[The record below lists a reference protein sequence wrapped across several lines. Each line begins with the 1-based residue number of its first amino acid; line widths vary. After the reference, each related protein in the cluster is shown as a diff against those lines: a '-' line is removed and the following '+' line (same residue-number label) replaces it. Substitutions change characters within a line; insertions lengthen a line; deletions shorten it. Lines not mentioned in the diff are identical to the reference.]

1 MVTLKVSSFF
11 ITMIKIITL
20 IWLFLP
26 AGIAN
31 MAPIF
36 ASKIPWLSKLNF
48 PLDFNRKIGGKRILG
63 DHKTIRGLISGIL
76 FGIAA
81 VYVQKQLFLSYEI
94 LQTVSLLHYPEQN
107 TLLLGTLLG
116 AGALIGDAAK
126 SFFKRRLNIPSG
138 KSWFPFDQI
147 DYIIGAAIF
156 VTPLIILSVLEY
168 LQIMIIF
175 VILHVLITY
184 VGYLLKLKKDPI

>member
-1 MVTLKVSSFF
+1 
-11 ITMIKIITL
+11 MIKIL
-20 IWLFLP
+20 SLVWLFLP

-36 ASKIPWLSKLNF
+36 ASKIPWLSTFNF
-48 PLDFNRKIGGKRILG
+48 PLDFNLKIGGKRILG
-63 DHKTIRGLISGIL
+63 DHKTIRGLIAGIL
-76 FGIAA
+76 LGIAA

-116 AGALIGDAAK
+116 AGALIGDAIK
-126 SFFKRRLNIPSG
+126 SFFKRRFNITSG

-156 VTPLIILSVLEY
+156 VSPLIVLSMLEY
-168 LQIMIIF
+168 IQAIIIF
-175 VILHVLITY
+175 FILHVLVTY
-184 VGYLLKLKKDPI
+184 VGYLLKFKKDPI